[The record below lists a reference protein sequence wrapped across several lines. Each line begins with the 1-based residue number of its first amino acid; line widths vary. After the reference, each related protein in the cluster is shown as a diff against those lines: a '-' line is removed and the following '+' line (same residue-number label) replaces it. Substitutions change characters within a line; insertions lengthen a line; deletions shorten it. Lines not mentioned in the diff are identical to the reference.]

1 MAVSDERYVGR
12 PAEGIAAMPDFD
24 TALKSQQKG
33 VWSRSQTKLRKPPAQ
48 TRYASLPHALSVM
61 SVIIPCVFLV
71 VGLVFVSAPVNNLR
85 TAYHAVW
92 SDERDSWYP
101 MLTAVRWLAA
111 HPGQDLYQQIFF
123 VSHIKFHY
131 PLTSLVFI
139 EWTSQMTF
147 EEAMRLL
154 NLMNLVF
161 AMLCSGGAALLTV
174 TLADQAGVPLDR
186 RLRLHLAA
194 AAAVATAC
202 FLPLVRGLELGQVQV
217 VIDALFILACC
228 AHARGLSAL
237 AGALVGLCVLIKPQL
252 GLFLLW
258 ALAHR
263 VWPFAIGWLVVVA
276 IGYIASAILYGPR
289 WPFDFANVMAYI
301 GAHGEAF
308 APNQS
313 VNGLV
318 NRLLGNGDAI
328 TWHEHDFAPYNPV
341 VHASSL
347 LAALTF
353 VAFGVGFGLRS
364 TAGRGSL
371 CAMIVAGACFTMSSP
386 VVWDHHWGLVLPAFC
401 FSFAALISREQGS
414 PDVRRRWWVA
424 LAIAYFLLGNE
435 IVPLNRLAGTWLS
448 PLSSYMFFAG
458 VAVTIMT
465 GWLGRQAWRSANLRV
480 SHELSPTGPVRC
492 WKHHAG
498 RQTL

>member
-1 MAVSDERYVGR
+1 
-12 PAEGIAAMPDFD
+12 MPDID
-24 TALKSQQKG
+24 AALQRQEEEG
-33 VWSRSQTKLRKPPAQ
+33 FWSRSQTEPPTPPVR
-48 TRYASLPHALSVM
+48 TRYASLPPALRA
-61 SVIIPCVFLV
+61 IIVLVPCVFLA
-71 VGLVFVSAPVNNLR
+71 VGLAFISAPVNNIR
-85 TAYHAVW
+85 SAYHAVW

-101 MLTAVRWLAA
+101 MLTAARWLAA
-111 HPGQDLYQQIFF
+111 HPGQDIYQQIFF
-123 VSHIKFHY
+123 LDRIKFHY

-139 EWTSQMTF
+139 EWTREMTV
-147 EEAMRLL
+147 EQAMRLL
-154 NLMNLVF
+154 NLMNLGF

-174 TLADQAGVPLDR
+174 TLADQAGVPPDR

-194 AAAVATAC
+194 VAVVATAC

-217 VIDALFILACC
+217 VIDALFIFACC
-228 AHARGLSAL
+228 AYARGLSVL

-263 VWPFAIGWLVVVA
+263 VWPFAVGWLVVVA
-276 IGYIASAILYGPR
+276 IGYVASAVLYGPH

-328 TWHEHDFAPYNPV
+328 AWHEHDFAPYNPV

-353 VAFGVGFGLRS
+353 IAFGVGFGLRS

-371 CAMIVAGACFTMSSP
+371 CAMIVAGGCFTMCSP

-401 FSFAALISREQGS
+401 FSFVSLISRQESS
-414 PDVRRRWWVA
+414 PGVRRRWWVA
-424 LAIAYFLLGNE
+424 LAIAYFLLGNA
-435 IVPLNRLAGTWLS
+435 IVPLDRLAGTWLS
-448 PLSSYMFFAG
+448 PLSSYVFFAG
-458 VAVTIMT
+458 LSVTIMT
-465 GWLGRQAWRSANLRV
+465 GWLGRQAWRSANLPI
-480 SHELSPTGPVRC
+480 SPDLSPAGPVRS
-492 WKHHAG
+492 WEDQAQH
-498 RQTL
+498 QTL